1 MISVQ
6 LNSRVCFAH
15 NHIRIATAWE
25 VIPIDEIFRKPT
37 LDEYKKLGIESGVM
51 VCGKENIGAAKR
63 IQNNGGILGNEIDV
77 DGVVE
82 QRYWVDLV

>member
-1 MISVQ
+1 LISVQ

-25 VIPIDEIFRKPT
+25 VIPIDKIFRKPT

-51 VCGKENIGAAKR
+51 VCGKENIALRKGFK
-63 IQNNGGILGNEIDV
+63 IM
-77 DGVVE
+77 VE
-82 QRYWVDLV
+82 FWGTRLMLMVLWNKDTGLT